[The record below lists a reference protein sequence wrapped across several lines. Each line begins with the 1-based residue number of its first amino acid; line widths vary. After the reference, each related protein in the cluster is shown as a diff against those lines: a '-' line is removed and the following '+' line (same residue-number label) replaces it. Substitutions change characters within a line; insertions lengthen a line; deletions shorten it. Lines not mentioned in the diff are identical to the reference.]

1 MKKIIKMITIISI
14 VLIITWASCE
24 IPNVKIKTL
33 TAKNKMLSAN
43 VTTSSIGVT
52 LKENGEVVS
61 SANNGEETSTTP
73 LLRKMLI
80 GDEKFEIGKKYNE
93 QFSAYN
99 SGKIDTYVRII
110 ITKNWLDNNN
120 NNNTVTDLSPESIEL
135 NILEN
140 NGWFADENACTPERS
155 VVYYKKILPA
165 GESTPNVTQYLRIN
179 SDVYNNYNVV
189 NNNGNII
196 VENKYNG
203 YSFYLDVEV
212 DAIQT
217 HNAVDAIKSK
227 WGVNVNINSDG
238 TLELL

>member
-1 MKKIIKMITIISI
+1 MKKIIKIITIISI
-14 VLIITWASCE
+14 VLIIAWASCE

-43 VTTSSIGVT
+43 GLQTRSIGVT

-61 SANNGEETSTTP
+61 SANNGEETITTP

-93 QFSAYN
+93 QFSVYN

-110 ITKNWLDNNN
+110 ITKKWLDNNN
-120 NNNTVTDLSPESIEL
+120 NAVTDLSPELIEL
-135 NILEN
+135 DILEN
-140 NGWFADENACTPERS
+140 NGWFAYENASTPEQS
-155 VVYYKKILPA
+155 VVYYKNILPA

-179 SDVYNNYNVV
+179 SSVYNNYNVV

-212 DAIQT
+212 DAVQT
-217 HNAVDAIKSK
+217 HNAVDAIKSA

>member
-1 MKKIIKMITIISI
+1 MKKIIKIITIISI
-14 VLIITWASCE
+14 VLIIAWASCE
-24 IPNVKIKTL
+24 IPNEKIKTL

-43 VTTSSIGVT
+43 VRSIGVT

-61 SANNGEETSTTP
+61 SANNGEETITTP

-80 GDEKFEIGKKYNE
+80 GDERFEIGKKYNE
-93 QFSAYN
+93 QFSVYN
-99 SGKIDTYVRII
+99 SGAIDTYVRII
-110 ITKNWLDNNN
+110 ITKKWLDN

-140 NGWFADENACTPERS
+140 NGWFADENACIPERS

-212 DAIQT
+212 DAVQT
-217 HNAVDAIKSK
+217 HNAVDAIKSA
-227 WGVNVNINSDG
+227 WGINVNINSDG